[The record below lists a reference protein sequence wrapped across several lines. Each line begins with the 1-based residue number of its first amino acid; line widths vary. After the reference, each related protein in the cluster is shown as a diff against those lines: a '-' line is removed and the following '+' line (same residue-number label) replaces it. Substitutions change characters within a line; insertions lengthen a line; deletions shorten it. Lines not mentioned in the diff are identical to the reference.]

1 MAETVTIDKTALRQ
15 AFAEYDREVAIQNYK
30 VGCILGII
38 FMPAGMSLDIFVYPD
53 ETLYFLKLRII
64 CSLLLGGI
72 WLLLRTPLGIRYY
85 RSLGLIEVA
94 LPLFFISGMI

>member
-1 MAETVTIDKTALRQ
+1 MAETVTPDKSALRQ
-15 AFAEYDREVAIQNYK
+15 AFSEYQREVAIQNYK
-30 VGCILGII
+30 VGCVLGIV
-38 FMPAGMSLDIFVYPD
+38 FMPAGVSLDYFVYRD

-72 WLLLRTPLGIRYY
+72 WLLLRTPLGIRHY

-94 LPLFFISGMI
+94 LPLFF